1 MGASRIANVSA
12 AVLVGSGQGAAPTPK
27 QGLTRA
33 RGSAALADLVTALFD
48 DTLQVGDSPNDRAI
62 GRFVS
67 VVGAQRDSVVSVA
80 AAIEAARSE
89 RVIVFAEEE
98 RLVGA
103 ELLLALVAWP
113 EHAAVWVV
121 EGERLFPVCA
131 IYRREDL
138 LASARS
144 VLANPS
150 APISF
155 ETFLSRLEVERVT
168 LARLGLDS
176 GPHPL
181 FAGREWREAC

>member
-1 MGASRIANVSA
+1 MAASRIANVTA
-12 AVLVGSGQGAAPTPK
+12 AVLVGAGRSASPTSA
-27 QGLTRA
+27 RA
-33 RGSAALADLVTALFD
+33 DAALADLMAALFD
-48 DTLQVGDSPNDRAI
+48 DTLWVGDPPPAGAP
-62 GRFVS
+62 GRCVPLAS
-67 VVGAQRDSVVSVA
+67 ADRDSIVGIA

-89 RVIVFAEEE
+89 RVIVFAAEQG
-98 RLVGA
+98 RVGA

-113 EHAAVWVV
+113 ERAVVSVV

-144 VLANPS
+144 VLASPS
-150 APISF
+150 ASISF
-155 ETFLSRLEVERVT
+155 ETFLSGLEVERVT